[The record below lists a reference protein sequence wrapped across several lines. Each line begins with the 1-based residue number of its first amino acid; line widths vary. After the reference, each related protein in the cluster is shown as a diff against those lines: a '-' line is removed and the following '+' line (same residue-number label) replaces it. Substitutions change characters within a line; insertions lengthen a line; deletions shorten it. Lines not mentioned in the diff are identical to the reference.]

1 MSAQVFQLTPA
12 ERQQMQDSTKKA
24 FVAITKIALDMPEGP
39 ISQQSLLLALQ
50 RAYQEGRLHDEC

>member
-1 MSAQVFQLTPA
+1 VSAQIFQLTPA
-12 ERQQMQDSTKKA
+12 ERQQMDDSAKKA

-39 ISQQSLLLALQ
+39 INQSALLNALM